1 MKIHQLICYFLS
13 VNYRLNGLCSFS
25 RQHSDKRK
33 KKTCLFLL
41 VNQRNE
47 QKEKQNFANKI
58 STTSLINK
66 NFTCDWYLILPN
78 VLSRITNDIS
88 LQPCL
93 LAFCFHQGKL
103 NHQPL
108 PTISTFRTC
117 SKKEAKL
124 CYSMKTSKHC
134 RNHIQNHFK
143 DL

>member
-1 MKIHQLICYFLS
+1 MACVHFLVS
-13 VNYRLNGLCSFS
+13 IAINE
-25 RQHSDKRK
+25 K

-47 QKEKQNFANKI
+47 HKEKQNFANKI
-58 STTSLINK
+58 STTSLMNK

-78 VLSRITNDIS
+78 VLSRITNDNS

-117 SKKEAKL
+117 SKKEVKL

-134 RNHIQNHFK
+134 RNHI
-143 DL
+143 